1 MGAISFRLPTREIKE
16 AVEDGVND
24 YVKHVMEPRRTEC
37 LEAIAEILESHGYL
51 PYDTDWEVYANQ
63 LYFYVLKGTNGEDLA
78 HYFHEGL
85 IYGPNIPVFER
96 YEYIDGRRV
105 GIGEPIR
112 FFIPKGK
119 KKYQTGQYLDQY
131 PDSPSGVQH
140 WTEAV
145 EEGGE
150 LFEEV
155 VEACREILRR

>member
-1 MGAISFRLPTREIKE
+1 MSAISFRLPTRAIQDVLQKE
-16 AVEDGVND
+16 ADD

-37 LEAIAEILESHGYL
+37 LEAIAEILERHGYL

-96 YEYIDGRRV
+96 YEYIDGRRI

-112 FFIPKGK
+112 FFSPKGQR
-119 KKYQTGQYLDQY
+119 KYQTGQYLDQY
-131 PDSPSGVQH
+131 PGSPSGVQH

-150 LFEEV
+150 LFDEV